1 MEEENKE
8 VVEETTTKVTQGDPG
23 DEHVDKPS
31 PVSINEDGDYKVD
44 LSIPL
49 EPENETQDDNADDS
63 GVVASTE
70 DADATQEQ
78 EEVHEE
84 AETQEAEELEEALE
98 EVEPG
103 EEVPENIQKLMD
115 FMDETGGDINDY
127 VKLNADISEMD
138 DSEVLADY
146 YKKTKPHLDGEEIN
160 FLLEDT
166 YSYDEDVDDAKE
178 VRKKK
183 IALKEQVAN
192 AKEYLEGQ
200 KSKYYEDIKSGSKL
214 TTEQQD
220 AIEFFEKYNQDE
232 QQELET
238 VKNQQSTFL
247 DKTNKVF
254 DSKFKGFEFKV
265 GDTNMEYN
273 VSNVDEVKNKQIDIN
288 NFVGK
293 FLNKDGVMKDAAG
306 YHRALYTAMNPDAV
320 AKHFYEQGKS
330 DAIKQT
336 VSDTKNINTSRSSH
350 KVYEADGVKFKV
362 LGDDSSSMKLRFKG
376 RK

>member
-1 MEEENKE
+1 MQDENKE
-8 VVEETTTKVTQGDPG
+8 VVEEATLKTTQGDPG
-23 DEHVDKPS
+23 DEHMDKPS
-31 PVSINEDGDYKVD
+31 PVSINEDGDYKID

-49 EPENETQDDNADDS
+49 ELEDETQDD
-63 GVVASTE
+63 
-70 DADATQEQ
+70 ATDLEQEQEQ
-78 EEVHEE
+78 EEVLDEP
-84 AETQEAEELEEALE
+84 ETQEAEELQEALDE
-98 EVEPG
+98 AEVG
-103 EEVPENIQKLMD
+103 EEIPENIQKLMN
-115 FMDETGGDINDY
+115 FMEETGGDINDY
-127 VKLNADISEMD
+127 VKLNTDISEMD
-138 DSEVLADY
+138 DSEILADY
-146 YKKTKPHLDGEEIN
+146 YKKTKPHLDSDEIN

-166 YSYDEDVDDAKE
+166 YSYDEELDEARE

-200 KSKYYEDIKSGSKL
+200 KLKYYEDIKSGSKL
-214 TTEQQD
+214 TTEQQN

-232 QQELET
+232 QQELDT
-238 VKNQQSTFL
+238 VKNQQASFL

-254 DSKFKGFEFKV
+254 DNKFKGFEFKI

-350 KVYEADGVKFKV
+350 KVYEADGIKFKV
-362 LGDDSSSMKLRFKG
+362 LGSDSDDMKLRFKG

>member
-23 DEHVDKPS
+23 DEHVEKPS

-70 DADATQEQ
+70 DANATQEQ

-166 YSYDEDVDDAKE
+166 Y
-178 VRKKK
+178 
-183 IALKEQVAN
+183 
-192 AKEYLEGQ
+192 
-200 KSKYYEDIKSGSKL
+200 
-214 TTEQQD
+214 
-220 AIEFFEKYNQDE
+220 
-232 QQELET
+232 
-238 VKNQQSTFL
+238 
-247 DKTNKVF
+247 
-254 DSKFKGFEFKV
+254 
-265 GDTNMEYN
+265 
-273 VSNVDEVKNKQIDIN
+273 
-288 NFVGK
+288 
-293 FLNKDGVMKDAAG
+293 
-306 YHRALYTAMNPDAV
+306 
-320 AKHFYEQGKS
+320 
-330 DAIKQT
+330 
-336 VSDTKNINTSRSSH
+336 
-350 KVYEADGVKFKV
+350 
-362 LGDDSSSMKLRFKG
+362 
-376 RK
+376 